1 MKKLFLIALIISA
14 SFAVNAQIK
23 TPAPSPFQKIEQKVG
38 LTDVTLE
45 YSRPGV
51 RDRKIFGGLVPNGEL
66 WRTGANNNT
75 IITFSDDVVIAGNKL
90 KAGAYAIFV
99 TPNQSSWEV
108 NFYSDTDNWGTP
120 EKWDSAKV
128 AAKTN
133 ATVTNIPMK
142 IETFT
147 MSFDDLTNNSVMLG
161 IMWENVYA
169 SVKIDV
175 PTNDTVSKNITKVM
189 NGPAANDYYAS
200 ARYYLEEGKDIN
212 QAVTWIDKA
221 IQMTNDKPRF
231 WYLRQQSLIHAK
243 AGKKK
248 TAIKAAKASLAAAK
262 VAKNNDYVK
271 LNEKSLK
278 EWGAM

>member
-1 MKKLFLIALIISA
+1 MKKLFLVALIISA
-14 SFAVNAQIK
+14 SFAVNAQIE
-23 TPAPSPFQKIEQKVG
+23 TPAPSPFQKMEQKVG
-38 LTDVTLE
+38 LTDITLE

-51 RDRKIFGGLVPNGEL
+51 KDRKIFGGLVPYGEL
-66 WRTGANNNT
+66 WRTGANKNT
-75 IITFSDDVVIAGNKL
+75 IITFSDEVVIAGNKL
-90 KAGAYAIFV
+90 KPGAYAIFV
-99 TPNQSSWEV
+99 TPNESSWEV
-108 NFYSDTDNWGTP
+108 NFYSDTENWGTP
-120 EKWDSAKV
+120 KKWDSSKI
-128 AAKTN
+128 AAKT
-133 ATVTNIPMK
+133 TVNTQSIPMN

-147 MSFDDLTNNSVMLG
+147 ISFDDLTNNSAMLG
-161 IMWENVYA
+161 IMWEKVYVG
-169 SVKIDV
+169 VKIDV
-175 PTNDTVSKNITKVM
+175 PTGDKVSKNISKVM

-221 IQMTNDKPRF
+221 IDMTKDKPRF

-243 AGKKK
+243 AGKTK

-262 VAKNNDYVK
+262 VAKNEDYVK